1 MGRKSKPAN
10 AASAASASAGS
21 AYESTFQGALT
32 GYSDVMGN
40 MIRSSFAVEAAAAQ
54 RAQAVAFE
62 AQQAQTAEIEIQE
75 LCEHFGI
82 TGEHVDRLRRL
93 LRKRMEKGG
102 REGFESDIAKLWE
115 VMELARRPDSM
126 LIVKMREMETGVF
139 VGKTKPSG
147 ALLEITKKYRLD
159 DEASS
164 KLAEVMALRQETLA
178 EDLKQIDKHLAVA
191 GKPSAAAMMLLPKLR
206 QPGPLEDP
214 RPPPASAPPQSGS
227 GDRDRDREREREK
240 ERDRR
245 KEPHRDHDR
254 DRHRRR
260 SRSGEGRRSRS
271 RDRG

>member
-1 MGRKSKPAN
+1 MGRKSKPVN
-10 AASAASASAGS
+10 AAVASDAGVASS

-40 MIRSSFAVEAAAAQ
+40 IIRSSWAVESAASE

-62 AQQAQTAEIEIQE
+62 SAQAQQAEIEIQE

-93 LRKRMEKGG
+93 LRKRMEKNG
-102 REGFESDIAKLWE
+102 RAGFESDLAKLWE

-147 ALLEITKKYRLD
+147 ALLELVKKYRLD
-159 DEASS
+159 EEASS
-164 KLAEVMALRQETLA
+164 KLAEVLALRQETID
-178 EDLKQIDKHLAVA
+178 EDLRQIEKHLAVS

-206 QPGPLEDP
+206 AAGPLEDP
-214 RPPPASAPPQSGS
+214 RQPPAQGS
-227 GDRDRDREREREK
+227 FAERDRDKDRERERD
-240 ERDRR
+240 RDRGR
-245 KEPHRDHDR
+245 HRDQDREHDR

-260 SRSGEGRRSRS
+260 SRSDCKRSRS